1 MRKLQVEKNERITE
15 DQFIEK
21 YKNAR
26 MKADEFDLLWQNEV
40 IGCENYIEEL
50 KEADRIYK
58 EKTENFYNSNAL
70 NVAGGIIKR
79 LEKFFKTKPN
89 QLTQELIKLDVRAFK
104 SSNIIKLLSVEKVL
118 AEYFKLEKNK
128 NSWEYSEFKL
138 YLKKMFEFGILKKEK
153 FLEAKNFY
161 KKIGD
166 IQ

>member
-1 MRKLQVEKNERITE
+1 MQVEKNERITE

-50 KEADRIYK
+50 KEADRIYE

-70 NVAGGIIKR
+70 NVAGRMMKR

-89 QLTQELIKLDVRAFK
+89 QLTQELIKLDVRACG
-104 SSNIIKLLSVEKVL
+104 SSNTIKLLEPEKVL
-118 AEYFKLEKNK
+118 VEYFKLEKNK
-128 NSWEYSEFKL
+128 ESWEYFEFKF
-138 YLKKMFEFGILKKEK
+138 YLKKMFELGFLKKEK
-153 FLEAKNFY
+153 FIEAKNFFQKY
-161 KKIGD
+161 GGV
-166 IQ
+166 Q